1 MKKVFTTLIT
11 GGFLLASGTH
21 IKADNTFNNDL
32 QNTSKCKTT
41 QHYHLEG
48 RYSAYTNIA
57 AYTSSN
63 SNKLTSIENLSE
75 CDEYAY
81 DAINKNVTDI
91 ESLQNTVNNLPAGP
105 QGETGATGQ
114 KGDQGL
120 QGIQGE
126 TGASGVTAK
135 SGSTTTAVIGDSTRN
150 ILEVGTGTNPTQIHQ
165 SGINVNGQ
173 NLISTD
179 ANGVTKLGANSLNF
193 QTVNGKE
200 NLWGTDASGNIIPL
214 NISNGSKLL
223 INGRDVE
230 QSIDNVGALSAA
242 LTGLPTVPLDSK
254 FTCGVGT
261 GAHGGNFAVSGG
273 CATKVSERL
282 TMNFAGSLIPT
293 SQDYQGTGN
302 DWSGRA
308 GFLFKLGK
316 IDKPTQISLNE
327 SKKLKNEVKD
337 LKIQNDQL
345 LARLEK
351 LEKLTLALKLN
362 PDTELISLTK

>member
-1 MKKVFTTLIT
+1 MNYYLL
-11 GGFLLASGTH
+11 FLQPDIST
-21 IKADNTFNNDL
+21 N
-32 QNTSKCKTT
+32 Q
-41 QHYHLEG
+41 
-48 RYSAYTNIA
+48 TNITNNA
-57 AYTSSN
+57 TNITNLQTIISS
-63 SNKLTSIENLSE
+63 SPVQTKT
-75 CDEYAY
+75 
-81 DAINKNVTDI
+81 
-91 ESLQNTVNNLPAGP
+91 
-105 QGETGATGQ
+105 
-114 KGDQGL
+114 
-120 QGIQGE
+120 
-126 TGASGVTAK
+126 
-135 SGSTTTAVIGDSTRN
+135 GSTTTTVVGDSTRN

-200 NLWGTDASGNIIPL
+200 NLWGTDANGNIIPL

-293 SQDYQGTGN
+293 SQDYQGAGN

-308 GFLFKLGK
+308 GFLFRLGK
-316 IDKPTQISLNE
+316 IDKPTQISRFEKKEMKEKINSLNE
-327 SKKLKNEVKD
+327 ANENLQAKVNSFEA
-337 LKIQNDQL
+337 INRRL
-345 LARLEK
+345 LSRLEK
-351 LEKLTLALKLN
+351 LEKFAFTNLDNKDFARK
-362 PDTELISLTK
+362 

>member
-1 MKKVFTTLIT
+1 MKKISTS
-11 GGFLLASGTH
+11 LLAGGLLLCVGRQVNADILSNPFIHPGMHNHETYNGILRNLEH
-21 IKADNTFNNDL
+21 IQDIDNL
-32 QNTSKCKTT
+32 
-41 QHYHLEG
+41 
-48 RYSAYTNIA
+48 I
-57 AYTSSN
+57 
-63 SNKLTSIENLSE
+63 
-75 CDEYAY
+75 
-81 DAINKNVTDI
+81 DAG
-91 ESLQNTVNNLPAGP
+91 SL
-105 QGETGATGQ
+105 
-114 KGDQGL
+114 
-120 QGIQGE
+120 
-126 TGASGVTAK
+126 SGVTAK
-135 SGSTTTAVIGDSTRN
+135 TGSMTTAVIGDATRN
-150 ILEVGTGTNPTQIHQ
+150 ILEIGTGTNPTQIHQ

-214 NISNGSKLL
+214 NVSNGSKLL

-293 SQDYQGTGN
+293 SQDYQGAGN

-316 IDKPTQISLNE
+316 IDKPTQISRVEKKEMKEKINSLNE
-327 SKKLKNEVKD
+327 ANENLQAKV
-337 LKIQNDQL
+337 NSFEATNRAL
-345 LARLEK
+345 LSRLEK
-351 LEKLTLALKLN
+351 LEKFA
-362 PDTELISLTK
+362 SLDNKDFARK

>member
-1 MKKVFTTLIT
+1 M
-11 GGFLLASGTH
+11 
-21 IKADNTFNNDL
+21 
-32 QNTSKCKTT
+32 
-41 QHYHLEG
+41 
-48 RYSAYTNIA
+48 
-57 AYTSSN
+57 
-63 SNKLTSIENLSE
+63 
-75 CDEYAY
+75 
-81 DAINKNVTDI
+81 
-91 ESLQNTVNNLPAGP
+91 
-105 QGETGATGQ
+105 
-114 KGDQGL
+114 
-120 QGIQGE
+120 
-126 TGASGVTAK
+126 
-135 SGSTTTAVIGDSTRN
+135 TTAVIGDATRN
-150 ILEVGTGTNPTQIHQ
+150 ILEIGTGTNPTQIHQ

-345 LARLEK
+345 LARLEN

-362 PDTELISLTK
+362 PDTEFISLTK

>member
-21 IKADNTFNNDL
+21 IKADNTFNNQL
-32 QNTSKCKTT
+32 QIHSYCRTS
-41 QHYHLEG
+41 YMSG
-48 RYSAYTNIA
+48 RYANYWDL
-57 AYTSSN
+57 YTSGNFNNGDDSKAL
-63 SNKLTSIENLSE
+63 SATSELAE
-75 CDEYAY
+75 CDEYTHG
-81 DAINKNVTDI
+81 AINKNVTDI

-105 QGETGATGQ
+105 QGATGAQGE
-114 KGDQGL
+114 KGDTGA
-120 QGIQGE
+120 QGIQGIQGA

-135 SGSTTTAVIGDSTRN
+135 TGSTTTTVVGDSTRN

-273 CATKVSERL
+273 CATKLSDRL

-293 SQDYQGTGN
+293 SQDYQGSGN

-308 GFLFKLGK
+308 GFLFKLVK
-316 IDKPTQISLNE
+316 IDKPTQISRVEKKEMKEKINSLNE
-327 SKKLKNEVKD
+327 ANENLQAKL
-337 LKIQNDQL
+337 
-345 LARLEK
+345 R
-351 LEKLTLALKLN
+351 
-362 PDTELISLTK
+362 